1 MRIEILV
8 LTATL
13 ALALAGVARAH
24 SDATGFAGQDG
35 HEHGEETPAAGAI
48 EVDNSLIQVA
58 EVERREVQ
66 ETRVGV
72 GTVVAPA
79 NSTHDVNSFIS
90 GQVIDIQVRPGS
102 RVSEGDPIALIQ
114 SPEFVLTQKAYVA
127 LLGND
132 EKRAILEGEG
142 RLGNYMEDARE
153 NLRWW
158 GLTEAEISA
167 LEKTGEALEG
177 ITVRAPSDGLITDV
191 LVQPGELLNAGDR
204 NMANFVVMGQALA
217 RIVPDSRSLWL
228 ETLIFPDAAAGVR
241 PGDVRLRVRQPDGS
255 VTEEAVDGVS
265 PSLDPQR
272 QLVRLMTRLESRTG
286 LFPGQPLQ
294 VELLVPR
301 WEETWLPR
309 AALMRQGFESVVFVE
324 LAPGRYERRSVEPGP
339 AVGDWIPV
347 DGLEAGARVV
357 TYGKMALEGAYRL
370 QRAGVSADDHHH

>member
-1 MRIEILV
+1 MRIEALIFAVALTLPGLV
-8 LTATL
+8 Q
-13 ALALAGVARAH
+13 AH
-24 SDATGFAGQDG
+24 SDATGFAEQG
-35 HEHGEETPAAGAI
+35 EHAHGDEPAATGAI
-48 EVDNSLIQVA
+48 EVDSSLIRVA
-58 EVERREVQ
+58 DVERRELQ
-66 ETRVGV
+66 DRRAGI
-72 GTVVAPA
+72 GTVVTPA
-79 NSTHDVNSFIS
+79 NSTHDINSFIS
-90 GQVIDIQVRPGS
+90 GQVIEIHVRPGS

-132 EKRAILEGEG
+132 EKLAILEGEG

-158 GLTEAEISA
+158 GLTEEEIFA
-167 LEKTGEALEG
+167 LEQTGSPLEG
-177 ITVRAPSDGLITDV
+177 ITVRAPSDGLITEI

-217 RIVPDSRSLWL
+217 RIVPDARSLWL

-241 PGDVRLRVRQPDGS
+241 PGDARLQVQLPDGS
-255 VTEEAVDGVS
+255 LIEEAVEAVS

-272 QLVRLMTRLESRTG
+272 QLVRLMTRLETRTG

-324 LAPGRYERRSVEPGP
+324 LEPGRYERRSVEPGP
-339 AVGDWIPV
+339 AVGDWVPV
-347 DGLEAGARVV
+347 DGLEAGTRVV
-357 TYGKMALEGAYRL
+357 THGKMALEGAYRL
-370 QRAGVSADDHHH
+370 QRAGVPTDDHHH